1 MIALLLTKQISELFI
16 IMFFGYAMVKS
27 RILKTED
34 SKVLSVITLYLI
46 IPCVIINAFQIEY
59 SAAVRDG
66 LILAFAAAFVVHILF
81 IVITKVLGKIFSFN
95 SVERASII
103 YTNAG
108 NLIIPIVISVL
119 GQEWVVYCS
128 GYLIVQLIFIWSHG
142 RMMIC
147 EDKTFNIKKLLMNI
161 NMIASA
167 AGMLLFVFHLQ
178 LPLIISETLGS
189 VGSMIGPASMMN
201 AGMRSMPVQSIFLQP
216 RYVS

>member
-103 YTNAG
+103 YVTQMAQIYG
-108 NLIIPIVISVL
+108 KDAEYASAIYFLTTALCIVTMP
-119 GQEWVVYCS
+119 
-128 GYLIVQLIFIWSHG
+128 LIVWLYQ
-142 RMMIC
+142 
-147 EDKTFNIKKLLMNI
+147 
-161 NMIASA
+161 
-167 AGMLLFVFHLQ
+167 V
-178 LPLIISETLGS
+178 
-189 VGSMIGPASMMN
+189 
-201 AGMRSMPVQSIFLQP
+201 
-216 RYVS
+216 

>member
-66 LILAFAAAFVVHILF
+66 LILAFAAAFVHILF

-103 YTNAG
+103 YVTQMAQIYG
-108 NLIIPIVISVL
+108 KDAEYASAIYFLTTALCIVTMP
-119 GQEWVVYCS
+119 
-128 GYLIVQLIFIWSHG
+128 LIVWLYQ
-142 RMMIC
+142 
-147 EDKTFNIKKLLMNI
+147 
-161 NMIASA
+161 
-167 AGMLLFVFHLQ
+167 V
-178 LPLIISETLGS
+178 
-189 VGSMIGPASMMN
+189 
-201 AGMRSMPVQSIFLQP
+201 
-216 RYVS
+216 